1 MKKFLRTLL
10 MLTCVFCLTA
20 CGSEETISE
29 MQQSKID
36 VAKEKSLMVIS
47 MTSALVENGSVDEI
61 LNSYNNIELADVYA
75 SIFANNT
82 GDTSFS
88 CDGKSVRSALTS
100 FESGLTTLGVIKDI
114 GEASSIVDGETIIIT
129 VPVTG
134 ENANASI
141 EVIFTNDI
149 YLKMKSCTLNLNES
163 MSELMARA
171 GLNTLIGM
179 GTVFAVLILISFI
192 IAGFGLIPKIQAA
205 FAKKEE
211 VKEAQMNVPVQAEV
225 TEEAEEL
232 ADDMELVAVI
242 AAAIAAYEGT
252 SVDGF
257 RVRSIKRA
265 KTNKWQKA

>member
-1 MKKFLRTLL
+1 MKKIVRTLL
-10 MLTCVFCLTA
+10 MLTCVFSLTA

-29 MQQSKID
+29 IQQSKID
-36 VAKEKSLMVIS
+36 AAKQKTQMIID
-47 MTSALVENGSVDEI
+47 MTSTIVESGSADQI
-61 LNSYNNIELADVYA
+61 LSSYNNVELGDVFA
-75 SIFANNT
+75 STFASYT
-82 GDTSFS
+82 GDSAFQ
-88 CDGKSVRSALTS
+88 CDGKGVRSAITS
-100 FESGLTTLGVIKDI
+100 FDTGLETLGTIAEI
-114 GEASSIVDGETIIIT
+114 GEATSTVDGETIIIN

-134 ENANASI
+134 ENADASVEI
-141 EVIFTNDI
+141 IFTNDI
-149 YLKMKSCTLNLNES
+149 YLKMTSCTLNLNES

-179 GTVFAVLILISFI
+179 GTVFVVLILISFI
-192 IAGFGLIPKIQAA
+192 IAGFGLIPKLQAA

-211 VKEAQMNVPVQAEV
+211 VKEVQMNVPAPVEV
-225 TEEAEEL
+225 VEEAEEL

-252 SVDGF
+252 SVEGF